1 MLTIRLGQPRA
12 KPIKYGYC
20 TLDSNKE
27 RKHKKKQIKGA
38 LEALPFFALARIAR
52 ILPRMT
58 ALRLGALL
66 GKLSRFFQPRR
77 RQTAYINLKHAYPD
91 KSEDWINNQV
101 KRVFE
106 HLGVS
111 GIEMLRLDKFNSRA
125 DLERYFTFD
134 GLEHLEQIRKEDTGA
149 FVLSAHIGFWE
160 VGTFF
165 MPMLGYE
172 VDFVAKRIRNKYVH
186 NFFER
191 QREVAGGRGIESKRG
206 ARKIMRSLAQ
216 KRMVCLL
223 LDQHPSRKHALL
235 ADFFGRPAYT
245 TPVIAQMA
253 LKAKVP
259 VVPVFVFRKPD
270 YTYHVEIGKPLKWTG
285 GATPENVA
293 AFTREMT
300 RITEEA
306 IRKQPDQWFWVHRRW
321 RNVPA
326 EDMST
331 EGKNHG

>member
-1 MLTIRLGQPRA
+1 M
-12 KPIKYGYC
+12 
-20 TLDSNKE
+20 DSHKE
-27 RKHKKKQIKGA
+27 HKQQKKQIISA
-38 LEALPFFALARIAR
+38 LEALPFLALARIAR

-58 ALRLGALL
+58 ALRLGAIL
-66 GKLSRFFQPRR
+66 GRGSRFMQPERR
-77 RQTAYINLKHAYPD
+77 KIAYTNLKHAYPE
-91 KSEDWINNQV
+91 KSEEWIDTQI

-134 GLEHLEQIRKEDTGA
+134 GLEHLEQIRAEGTGA
-149 FVLSAHIGFWE
+149 FILSAHIGFWE

-165 MPMLGYE
+165 MPMLGYD

-186 NFFER
+186 DFFER
-191 QREVAGGRGIESKRG
+191 QREAAGGRCIESKRG
-206 ARKIMRSLAQ
+206 ARRIMRSLMQ

-223 LDQHPSRKHALL
+223 LDQHPSKKHALL

-270 YTYHVEIGKPLKWTG
+270 YTYHVEIGTPLRRSG
-285 GATPENVA
+285 EASPENVA

-300 RITEEA
+300 HITEEA
-306 IRKQPDQWFWVHRRW
+306 IRKKPDQWFWVHRRW
-321 RNVPA
+321 RSVTA
-326 EDMST
+326 EDIAA
-331 EGKNHG
+331 EGQSHGSR